1 MQLLTDAIK
10 KILPPL
16 YSTENVH
23 PDEKEIIVR
32 FFNPLGN
39 QSWKIAEGGP
49 TVDEEGNPTEDGDWL
64 LFGKCDLGFDMAEW
78 GYVSLSELEA
88 LDVGLG
94 MGIERDICVGDTSLH
109 PEWANM

>member
-1 MQLLTDAIK
+1 MILLTEAIK
-10 KILPPL
+10 KALPPI

-39 QSWKIAEGGP
+39 QSWEICEG
-49 TVDEEGNPTEDGDWL
+49 EEEEDGDWR
-64 LFGKCDLGFDMAEW
+64 LFGNCDLGMGMPEL
-78 GYVSLSELEA
+78 GYVMLSELESVQA
-88 LDVGLG
+88 GLG
-94 MGIERDICVGDTSLH
+94 LGIERDICVGDMSLH

>member
-1 MQLLTDAIK
+1 MILLTEAIK
-10 KILPPL
+10 KALPPI

-39 QSWKIAEGGP
+39 QSWEICEG
-49 TVDEEGNPTEDGDWL
+49 DEEDGDWR
-64 LFGKCDLGFDMAEW
+64 LFGKCDLGFGMSEL
-78 GYVSLSELEA
+78 GYVMLSELESV
-88 LDVGLG
+88 DVGLG
-94 MGIERDICVGDTSLH
+94 LTIERDICVGPSEWH

>member
-32 FFNPLGN
+32 FFNPMGS
-39 QSWKIAEGGP
+39 QSWEICEG
-49 TVDEEGNPTEDGDWL
+49 EEEEDGDWR
-64 LFGKCDLGFDMAEW
+64 LFGWCDLGMGMPEL
-78 GYVSLSELEA
+78 GYVYLSSLEELN
-88 LDVGLG
+88 VGLG
-94 MGIERDICVGDTSLH
+94 LGIERDICVGDMSLH

>member
-1 MQLLTDAIK
+1 MILLTDAIK

-32 FFNPLGN
+32 FFNPMGS
-39 QSWKIAEGGP
+39 QSWEICEG
-49 TVDEEGNPTEDGDWL
+49 EEEDGDWR
-64 LFGKCDLGFDMAEW
+64 LFGKCDLGFGMAEL
-78 GYVSLSELEA
+78 GYVMLSELQSVS
-88 LDVGLG
+88 VGLG
-94 MGIERDICVGDTSLH
+94 LGIERDICVGDISLH

>member
-10 KILPPL
+10 KALPPL

-32 FFNPLGN
+32 FFNPMGS
-39 QSWKIAEGGP
+39 QSWEIAEGS
-49 TVDEEGNPTEDGDWL
+49 EEDGDWL

-78 GYVSLSELEA
+78 GYVSLSELES
-88 LDVGLG
+88 LSVGLG
-94 MGIERDICVGDTSLH
+94 SH
-109 PEWANM
+109 F